1 MGFRQKSGVAQ
12 WLCSQWVEM
21 SSEMSL
27 GANGMCK
34 CRSGN
39 DLGDLKRGTAI
50 CLLFIFSTCGLVLLC
65 PCIKNG
71 SCSSIDISRILQISL
86 ILFQDIACIWS
97 IKSIKVTHQS
107 SLGNCL
113 NKFYMSEYA

>member
-27 GANGMCK
+27 GTNGMCK

-71 SCSSIDISRILQISL
+71 SCWFFVISPIFQITV
-86 ILFQDIACIWS
+86 ILFQDIDCTWS
-97 IKSIKVTHQS
+97 LKSIKVCPLRT
-107 SLGNCL
+107 
-113 NKFYMSEYA
+113 